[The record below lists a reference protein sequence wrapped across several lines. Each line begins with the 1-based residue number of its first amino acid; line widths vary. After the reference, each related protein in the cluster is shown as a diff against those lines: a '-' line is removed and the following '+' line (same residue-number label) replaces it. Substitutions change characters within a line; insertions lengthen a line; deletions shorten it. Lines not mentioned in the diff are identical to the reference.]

1 MAIVTARSGLS
12 ALVLSLASLSALA
25 TEPTTAPPMPP
36 AAPPAAPAAVAAPA
50 AARVPVAAP
59 AAVAATDPAQQ
70 KVVVSEATAQ
80 AAAKLVCRNE
90 RVTGSNLRTRKVCS
104 TPDSQNASGDWV
116 RQQQERGGINAS
128 AVMNNGN

>member
-12 ALVLSLASLSALA
+12 ALVLSLASLSAFA
-25 TEPTTAPPMPP
+25 VEPTTAPPV
-36 AAPPAAPAAVAAPA
+36 PPAAPAPA
-50 AARVPVAAP
+50 AAP
-59 AAVAATDPAQQ
+59 AAVAATTTAPAAAASGQQ
-70 KVVVSEATAQ
+70 KVAVSEATAQ

-116 RQQQERGGINAS
+116 RQQQERGGLNAS
-128 AVMNNGN
+128 AVLNNGN

>member
-36 AAPPAAPAAVAAPA
+36 AAPAAPAAVAAPA
-50 AARVPVAAP
+50 AAPAPVAAP
-59 AAVAATDPAQQ
+59 AAAAATDPAQQ

>member
-25 TEPTTAPPMPP
+25 TEPTTAPP
-36 AAPPAAPAAVAAPA
+36 APPAAPAAPAAPAVAAAPA
-50 AARVPVAAP
+50 AAP
-59 AAVAATDPAQQ
+59 AAAAAKPADPSQQ
-70 KVVVSEATAQ
+70 KVVVSEATVQ
-80 AAAKLVCRNE
+80 AAAKLVCRTE

-116 RQQQERGGINAS
+116 RQQQERGGMNAS
-128 AVMNNGN
+128 AVLNNGN

>member
-25 TEPTTAPPMPP
+25 TEPTTAPPAPP
-36 AAPPAAPAAVAAPA
+36 APPAAPAPA
-50 AARVPVAAP
+50 AAP
-59 AAVAATDPAQQ
+59 AAVAATTAAPAAAASGQQ

-80 AAAKLVCRNE
+80 AAAKMVCRNE

-116 RQQQERGGINAS
+116 RQQQERGGLNAS
-128 AVMNNGN
+128 AVLNNGN

>member
-1 MAIVTARSGLS
+1 MAVITARKGLC
-12 ALVLSLASLSALA
+12 ALVLTLASLSAFA
-25 TEPTTAPPMPP
+25 VEPTTAPPVPP
-36 AAPPAAPAAVAAPA
+36 APPAPAAAPA
-50 AARVPVAAP
+50 AAAASG
-59 AAVAATDPAQQ
+59 QQ

-116 RQQQERGGINAS
+116 RQQQDRGGLNAS
-128 AVMNNGN
+128 AVLNNGN

>member
-12 ALVLSLASLSALA
+12 ALVLSLASLSAFA
-25 TEPTTAPPMPP
+25 VEPTTAPP
-36 AAPPAAPAAVAAPA
+36 APPAAPAPA
-50 AARVPVAAP
+50 AAP
-59 AAVAATDPAQQ
+59 AAVAATTAAPAAAASGQQ
-70 KVVVSEATAQ
+70 KVAVSEATAQ

-116 RQQQERGGINAS
+116 RQQQERGGLNAS
-128 AVMNNGN
+128 AVLNNGN

>member
-1 MAIVTARSGLS
+1 MAIVTARSGLG
-12 ALVLSLASLSALA
+12 ALVLSLASLSAFA
-25 TEPTTAPPMPP
+25 VEPTTAPPV
-36 AAPPAAPAAVAAPA
+36 PPAAPAAPVAVAAPTVAPA
-50 AARVPVAAP
+50 AAA
-59 AAVAATDPAQQ
+59 DPSQQ

-128 AVMNNGN
+128 ATLNNGN

>member
-12 ALVLSLASLSALA
+12 ALVLSLASLSAFA
-25 TEPTTAPPMPP
+25 VEPTTAPP
-36 AAPPAAPAAVAAPA
+36 APPAAPAPA
-50 AARVPVAAP
+50 AAP
-59 AAVAATDPAQQ
+59 AAVAATTTAPAAAASGQQ
-70 KVVVSEATAQ
+70 KVAVSEATAQ

-128 AVMNNGN
+128 ATLNNGN

>member
-12 ALVLSLASLSALA
+12 ALVLSLASLSAFA
-25 TEPTTAPPMPP
+25 VEPTTAPP
-36 AAPPAAPAAVAAPA
+36 APPAAPAPA
-50 AARVPVAAP
+50 AAP
-59 AAVAATDPAQQ
+59 AAVAATTAAPAAAASGQQ

-80 AAAKLVCRNE
+80 AAAKMVCRNE

-116 RQQQERGGINAS
+116 RQQQERGGMNAS
-128 AVMNNGN
+128 AVLNNGN

>member
-12 ALVLSLASLSALA
+12 ALVLSLASLSAFA
-25 TEPTTAPPMPP
+25 VEPTTAPPV
-36 AAPPAAPAAVAAPA
+36 PPAAPAPA
-50 AARVPVAAP
+50 AAP
-59 AAVAATDPAQQ
+59 AAVAATTTAPAAAASGQQ

-80 AAAKLVCRNE
+80 TAAKMVCRNE

-116 RQQQERGGINAS
+116 RQQQDRGGLNAS
-128 AVMNNGN
+128 AVLNNGN

>member
-12 ALVLSLASLSALA
+12 VLVLSLASLSAFA
-25 TEPTTAPPMPP
+25 VEPTTAPP
-36 AAPPAAPAAVAAPA
+36 APPAAPAPA
-50 AARVPVAAP
+50 AAPVAAAAKP
-59 AAVAATDPAQQ
+59 ADPSQQ
-70 KVVVSEATAQ
+70 KVVVSEATVQ

-116 RQQQERGGINAS
+116 RQQQERGGLNAS
-128 AVMNNGN
+128 AAVNNGT

>member
-50 AARVPVAAP
+50 AAP
-59 AAVAATDPAQQ
+59 DQQ

>member
-12 ALVLSLASLSALA
+12 ALVLSLASLSAFA
-25 TEPTTAPPMPP
+25 VEPTTAPP
-36 AAPPAAPAAVAAPA
+36 APPAAPAAPAPAAAPAPVAASTAAPA
-50 AARVPVAAP
+50 AAA
-59 AAVAATDPAQQ
+59 DPSQQ

-128 AVMNNGN
+128 AILNNGN

>member
-1 MAIVTARSGLS
+1 MAMVTARSGLS

-36 AAPPAAPAAVAAPA
+36 AAPSAASAAVAAPTA
-50 AARVPVAAP
+50 LPVTAPAP
-59 AAVAATDPAQQ
+59 AAKPADPSQQ
-70 KVVVSEATAQ
+70 KVVVSEATVQ

-116 RQQQERGGINAS
+116 RQQQERGGMNAS
-128 AVMNNGN
+128 AVLNNGN

>member
-12 ALVLSLASLSALA
+12 ALVLSLASLSAFA
-25 TEPTTAPPMPP
+25 VEPTTAPPV
-36 AAPPAAPAAVAAPA
+36 PPAAPAAVAAPT
-50 AARVPVAAP
+50 VAP
-59 AAVAATDPAQQ
+59 AAAADPSQQ

-128 AVMNNGN
+128 ATLNNGN

>member
-12 ALVLSLASLSALA
+12 ALVLSLASLSAFA
-25 TEPTTAPPMPP
+25 VEPTTAPPV
-36 AAPPAAPAAVAAPA
+36 PPAAPAAVAAPT
-50 AARVPVAAP
+50 VAP
-59 AAVAATDPAQQ
+59 AAAADPSQQ

-128 AVMNNGN
+128 AILNNGN

>member
-1 MAIVTARSGLS
+1 MAIVTARSGLG
-12 ALVLSLASLSALA
+12 ALVLSLASLSAFA
-25 TEPTTAPPMPP
+25 VEPTTAPPVPP
-36 AAPPAAPAAVAAPA
+36 AAPAAPAAVAAPT
-50 AARVPVAAP
+50 VAP
-59 AAVAATDPAQQ
+59 AAADPSQQ

-128 AVMNNGN
+128 ATLNNGN